1 MNQAIS
7 TDTDTDSKVCKS
19 NEDSKLI
26 FSYEEAL
33 SASVE
38 YFDGDE
44 LAAKVFIDKYA
55 MRDNDMNLVEK
66 TPYDMHV
73 RIAKEF
79 ARIEK
84 NKFKNP
90 MTFDEIFSY
99 IDHFKYIVPQGS
111 PMYGIGNKYQTVSV
125 GNCFCLDSPYDS
137 YCGILKTDEELVQI
151 SKRRGGVGIDISTL
165 RPSGAKTHNAAHT
178 STGVP
183 SFMERYSNSIREVGQ
198 NGRRGALMISIS
210 VHHPDI
216 EDFISIKSDL
226 TKITGANISIRV
238 SDKFL
243 NAVEND
249 EEYELSFPV
258 DSDDPQFSEMISAKY
273 IWDKIIEANWKC
285 VSYDTKIDVYK
296 NGVLNRCSIG
306 DFYREYHDS
315 NLRDKYEIMS
325 LNLQTLKTERKEIE
339 DAQEYNNNK
348 TTFKIKIGSSEIE
361 TTEDHIFYVL
371 NPHGDLES
379 KPIGDIQI
387 GEKIAFAKTC
397 QFGVSEHINLETCL
411 DVFCDNGFSLSGEY
425 MSKALDKVAVKNA
438 IGKYPHGYKTTEYKR
453 QGIFPVKDYIQH
465 RKIIGTSP
473 LDTSLTLARSKTTI
487 PLAYPLTQ
495 ELCEFLGLFLAEGSY
510 SSQGCVRLH
519 IHKDE
524 EKQYKNILD
533 WISNEF
539 NCNYSSKIEDNYC
552 CIHINCS
559 FLKRLIVGI
568 GLKKH
573 LQDKAIPEFIFDLKE
588 EYISAFLRGLFS
600 GDGTASNGGVVSL
613 SQSNKRIIEDVSN
626 LLLKFGIHCNIRHVE
641 KAGTKIICGKKCNI
655 KDGYG
660 LYIFSK
666 FGKTFKER
674 IGFIQDKKTKKIN
687 CMGDSAQFGI
697 PVLLDKTFIKKE
709 MKRWEETQYIKLS
722 SLKNHSKLTE
732 NKNIDKFIKS
742 DIYYLELKSKEE
754 IVDIN
759 KVYDI
764 TVRDN
769 HTFLLSNGMIISNS
783 AEPGVLLWDN
793 IINESPADCYAED
806 GFKTITTNPCGE
818 LPLPAAESC
827 RLLLLNLFSYVD
839 NPFTSKAKFDFDKF
853 YEHSNVAQ
861 RLMDDL
867 IDIEIECV
875 EKIIKK
881 IKNDPE
887 PADIKIRELN
897 LWKNVKDMAQ
907 RGRRTGTGTTA
918 LGDTLAALGIP
929 YASRKGLNAVEK
941 IYRTLKLGSYRSS
954 VDMARGLGHFEVWD
968 HEKEKKNPFL
978 LRIKDEDPS
987 LYRDMKKYGRRNIA
1001 LLTIAPA
1008 GSVSLLT
1015 QTSSGIEPQFMIEPY
1030 TRRKKGNPGDENFR
1044 SDFVDQSGDHWM
1056 EFQVFPPKVKMWME
1070 VTGET
1075 DVDKSPWR
1083 GSTAAELDW
1092 RQRVQLQSLAQ
1103 KNIDHSISSTTNLP
1117 SDATIEDVDEIY
1129 RTAWK
1134 SGCKG
1139 ITIYRDG
1146 CRTGVLV
1153 SNEDGREGDN
1163 DTIPQTEAPK
1173 RKKDLPCEVHHTKVR
1188 GVPYF
1193 VVVGLLNGEP
1203 YEVFAGI
1210 NHINGHSVEGDDPE
1224 EIVIPRPFRNG
1235 IIRKEKRGHY
1245 NAILNSKSNT
1255 ELTIMHIGQR
1265 ISDDEAALTRLIS
1278 TSLRHGAAINFVV
1291 HQLEKVTGDL
1301 TSFGKSIARAL
1312 KKYIPDGTEVTG
1324 EECPNCVI
1332 KENTIIRQEG
1342 CILCKKCG
1350 WSKCG

>member
-1 MNQAIS
+1 MNQAVS
-7 TDTDTDSKVCKS
+7 TDTGIDNKVCKS

-84 NKFKNP
+84 KKFKNP

-99 IDHFKYIVPQGS
+99 LDHFKYIVPQGS

-125 GNCFCLDSPYDS
+125 GNCFCLESPYDS

-243 NAVEND
+243 KAVEND

-273 IWDKIIEANWKC
+273 IWDQIIEANW
-285 VSYDTKIDVYK
+285 
-296 NGVLNRCSIG
+296 RC
-306 DFYREYHDS
+306 
-315 NLRDKYEIMS
+315 
-325 LNLQTLKTERKEIE
+325 
-339 DAQEYNNNK
+339 
-348 TTFKIKIGSSEIE
+348 
-361 TTEDHIFYVL
+361 
-371 NPHGDLES
+371 
-379 KPIGDIQI
+379 
-387 GEKIAFAKTC
+387 
-397 QFGVSEHINLETCL
+397 
-411 DVFCDNGFSLSGEY
+411 
-425 MSKALDKVAVKNA
+425 
-438 IGKYPHGYKTTEYKR
+438 
-453 QGIFPVKDYIQH
+453 
-465 RKIIGTSP
+465 
-473 LDTSLTLARSKTTI
+473 
-487 PLAYPLTQ
+487 
-495 ELCEFLGLFLAEGSY
+495 
-510 SSQGCVRLH
+510 
-519 IHKDE
+519 
-524 EKQYKNILD
+524 
-533 WISNEF
+533 
-539 NCNYSSKIEDNYC
+539 
-552 CIHINCS
+552 
-559 FLKRLIVGI
+559 
-568 GLKKH
+568 
-573 LQDKAIPEFIFDLKE
+573 
-588 EYISAFLRGLFS
+588 
-600 GDGTASNGGVVSL
+600 
-613 SQSNKRIIEDVSN
+613 
-626 LLLKFGIHCNIRHVE
+626 
-641 KAGTKIICGKKCNI
+641 
-655 KDGYG
+655 
-660 LYIFSK
+660 
-666 FGKTFKER
+666 
-674 IGFIQDKKTKKIN
+674 
-687 CMGDSAQFGI
+687 
-697 PVLLDKTFIKKE
+697 
-709 MKRWEETQYIKLS
+709 
-722 SLKNHSKLTE
+722 
-732 NKNIDKFIKS
+732 
-742 DIYYLELKSKEE
+742 
-754 IVDIN
+754 
-759 KVYDI
+759 
-764 TVRDN
+764 
-769 HTFLLSNGMIISNS
+769 
-783 AEPGVLLWDN
+783 AEPGILLWDN

-929 YASRKGLNAVEK
+929 YSSRKGLNAVEK

-954 VDMARGLGHFEVWD
+954 VDMARDLGHFEAWD

-1044 SDFVDQSGDHWM
+1044 SDLVDQSGDHWM

-1070 VTGET
+1070 TTGET
-1075 DVDKSPWR
+1075 DLNKSPWR
-1083 GSTAAELDW
+1083 GSTATELDW
-1092 RQRVQLQSLAQ
+1092 RQRVKLQSLAQ

-1117 SDATIEDVDEIY
+1117 SDATVEDVDEIY

-1153 SNEDGREGDN
+1153 SNEDGREGGN

-1193 VVVGLLNGEP
+1193 VVVGLLSGEP